1 MVCLDRLLDRLEIEP
16 AAASTMKV
24 SSEEGRARDVRKT
37 TTARPISSVILAAVP
52 VENRGFEPLTS
63 AVRSQRS
70 TS

>member
-1 MVCLDRLLDRLEIEP
+1 MECLDRLVDRLEIAP

-24 SSEEGRARDVRKT
+24 SRDEGRTSEVRKT
-37 TTARPISSVILAAVP
+37 TTARAINSVTFPAKLM
-52 VENRGFEPLTS
+52 ENRGFEPLTS